1 MVEKLTDFYSQ
12 LDWYYSQGSREE
24 LEQFLLDAVKKV
36 ETSGKDREQLIA
48 IYNELGGFYRGISAF
63 DASLG
68 AFEMAKLIT
77 AEMFGDDCIQYATV
91 LNNMAGTYRL
101 KRSYDEAIA
110 LFEQAAEIY
119 RQNGKEDSYE
129 YASLLNNISL
139 AFRET
144 KQYDK
149 AITYL
154 SRALWLIE
162 KMPDRHQEL
171 AITYNNLT
179 AMHYAVG
186 HKEEAMLCLERALQE
201 FEQCSDEE
209 NVHYAAGLNSLAA
222 LLYSEG
228 KLDRAIAVYQ
238 KSAKYTLRFF
248 GENVEYAITCH
259 NMAWVY
265 RAMGDRKSA
274 ARVLEKAVQVC
285 TRILGAD
292 HDRTMVAAEELKRL
306 KKEIDR

>member
-24 LEQFLLDAVKKV
+24 VEQFLLDAVKKV
-36 ETSGKDREQLIA
+36 ETSDGDRGQLIA
-48 IYNELGGFYRGISAF
+48 IYNELGSFYRGISAF
-63 DASLG
+63 DASIG
-68 AFEMAKLIT
+68 AFEMAKSIT
-77 AEMFGDDCIQYATV
+77 AELFGETCMQYATI

-101 KRSYDEAIA
+101 KRCYDEAIA
-110 LFEQAAEIY
+110 LFEEAANIY
-119 RQNGKEDSYE
+119 RQNGEEDSYE

-149 AITYL
+149 AISYL
-154 SRALWLIE
+154 SKALWLIE

-186 HKEEAMLCLERALQE
+186 HKQEAMLCLERALRE

-228 KLDRAIAVYQ
+228 QFDRAIEVYK

-265 RAMGDRKSA
+265 RAMGDLPA
-274 ARVLEKAVQVC
+274 AAKVLDKAVQVC

-306 KKEIDR
+306 KKEIEK

>member
-12 LDWYYSQGSREE
+12 LDWYYSQGNREE
-24 LEQFLLDAVKKV
+24 VEQFLLDSIKKV
-36 ETSGKDREQLIA
+36 ETSGGNREQLIA
-48 IYNELGGFYRGISAF
+48 IYNELGSFYRGISAF
-63 DASLG
+63 EASIG
-68 AFEMAKLIT
+68 AFEMAKSIT
-77 AEMFGDDCIQYATV
+77 AELFGETCIQYATV

-101 KRSYDEAIA
+101 QRNYDAAIS
-110 LFEQAAEIY
+110 LFEEAAEIY
-119 RQNGKEDSYE
+119 RQNGEEGRSE

-149 AITYL
+149 AISYL
-154 SRALWLIE
+154 TKALWLIE

-186 HKEEAMLCLERALQE
+186 HKQEAMQCLERALRE

-228 KLDRAIAVYQ
+228 KFDRAIEVYK

-265 RAMGDRKSA
+265 RAMGDLKSA
-274 ARVLEKAVQVC
+274 AKVLERAVQVC

-306 KKEIDR
+306 KKEIEK